1 MKGRSQGRREAEARR
16 ENRPARAPD
25 SPLRY
30 CAPQKWKQLPLHYPR
45 YNISFHHCHSNE
57 AYDCVA
63 SGDIDLA
70 LISDD
75 RFSREVE
82 TLPLFRESMLRLT
95 ARGSKYGQAGHPFA
109 LDPADVVRLPWN
121 PEYDLWHEYWFRSTA
136 QPRVFLDQISL
147 MEHFLYLENV
157 WAIAPASVARQLP
170 RQMEMQSR
178 RIDGAPPDRI
188 IYALLKKPNKE
199 QLLSR
204 FFTALHQK
212 LSEMEDIEPLYG
224 QRQS

>member
-1 MKGRSQGRREAEARR
+1 MRLPTNAAGMKGRSQGRREAEARR

-75 RFSREVE
+75 RFSREVK
-82 TLPLFRESMLRLT
+82 TLPLFREPMLLLP
-95 ARGSKYGQAGHPFA
+95 ARGSKYGQAGHPSA
-109 LDPADVVRLPWN
+109 LDPADEVRLPWN
-121 PEYDLWHEYWFRSTA
+121 PEYDLWHE
-136 QPRVFLDQISL
+136 
-147 MEHFLYLENV
+147 
-157 WAIAPASVARQLP
+157 
-170 RQMEMQSR
+170 
-178 RIDGAPPDRI
+178 
-188 IYALLKKPNKE
+188 
-199 QLLSR
+199 
-204 FFTALHQK
+204 
-212 LSEMEDIEPLYG
+212 
-224 QRQS
+224 